1 MLLVGFLLHT
11 FFAYL
16 FVHSFIS
23 IISPDEHTPKMPSTS
38 VFQSVSPIVTIPI
51 PSPNMADIVQEL
63 PSISP
68 RDAKITLMK
77 PGDISRD
84 GTDLAL
90 ILTVSIILYSLFA
103 AMLQRGLL
111 QKLYGEI
118 YQALE
123 EPVPKG
129 NERQRVS
136 FIYHHIAAISFAAI
150 LLIGGYPAVSF
161 TCGSGTLSTPVGSR
175 ATIGDML
182 SILLQVYC
190 GYYLFEITFRSK
202 YISLIALAHHIGLL
216 IIGQTAAFLGSHAS
230 RGEEGAEGTKEFYL
244 CIVWGAF
251 DLATELPMHII
262 LIFWRIKRDNS
273 RLCFKIA
280 CTCAVWVT
288 VMALGETIVTAWL
301 LSQSWAGWQL
311 KWRIITP
318 TLFTLWVCTQLYGAT
333 IFLRMAKQQRNLY
346 RIEV

>member
-1 MLLVGFLLHT
+1 
-11 FFAYL
+11 
-16 FVHSFIS
+16 
-23 IISPDEHTPKMPSTS
+23 MPSTS
-38 VFQSVSPIVTIPI
+38 VFQSVSPIVTVPI
-51 PSPNMADIVQEL
+51 PSPNMADIVQEF
-63 PSISP
+63 PSIAP

-111 QKLYGEI
+111 QKLYSEI
-118 YQALE
+118 YQTLE

-333 IFLRMAKQQRNLY
+333 IFLRMAKQQRNLH
-346 RIEV
+346 RSGV

>member
-1 MLLVGFLLHT
+1 
-11 FFAYL
+11 
-16 FVHSFIS
+16 
-23 IISPDEHTPKMPSTS
+23 
-38 VFQSVSPIVTIPI
+38 
-51 PSPNMADIVQEL
+51 MADIVQEF
-63 PSISP
+63 PSIAP

-123 EPVPKG
+123 EALPKG

-244 CIVWGAF
+244 CIVWGTSYINEALCITALRSLTHPYHMLTMLHRRIRF
-251 DLATELPMHII
+251 SDGTSNAHHLDFLAHQAGQQSTLLQDRMYLRRLGDCHG
-262 LIFWRIKRDNS
+262 FGRDNCY
-273 RLCFKIA
+273 RLAFES
-280 CTCAVWVT
+280 VVGG
-288 VMALGETIVTAWL
+288 MAIEMADYYTHSFYSVGLHTA
-301 LSQSWAGWQL
+301 
-311 KWRIITP
+311 
-318 TLFTLWVCTQLYGAT
+318 LWCYYILAHGKAT
-333 IFLRMAKQQRNLY
+333 AQF
-346 RIEV
+346 VS